1 MRRTTAVALV
11 SMALVSTVAIS
22 TVAIV
27 GAYFL
32 WQKPE
37 PSPGEDLQQ
46 RLHEEK
52 TSCLEADGTW
62 IAGKNADGLS
72 SVTGYC
78 EQSEPTTP
86 APVVASPSSVA
97 PAEDGSGGG
106 NACFLI
112 FDDDC
117 STARNVKHQ
126 VYKTTGY
133 SLDMSLLEIVIVGR
147 ATCRVLGPNST
158 DAEVLG
164 VAANL
169 AQTSD
174 IPQNVALQYVAALH
188 ANFC

>member
-1 MRRTTAVALV
+1 MRRTTAVAL
-11 SMALVSTVAIS
+11 IS
-22 TVAIV
+22 TALLSTAAIV
-27 GAYFL
+27 GAYLL

-37 PSPGEDLQQ
+37 PSPGEDLQ

-52 TSCLEADGTW
+52 TSCLEAGGTW
-62 IAGKNADGLS
+62 IAVKNADGLS
-72 SVTGYC
+72 SMTGYC
-78 EQSEPTTP
+78 EQSEPATP

-97 PAEDGSGGG
+97 PAEDGSAGG

-112 FDDDC
+112 FEDDC

-164 VAANL
+164 VAADL
-169 AQTSD
+169 AKTSD
-174 IPQNVALQYVAALH
+174 IPQNVALQYVAALY

>member
-11 SMALVSTVAIS
+11 SMALVSTA
-22 TVAIV
+22 AIV

-32 WQKPE
+32 RHKPE

-52 TSCLEADGTW
+52 TSCLEAGGTW

-72 SVTGYC
+72 SMTGYC
-78 EQSEPTTP
+78 EHSEPTTP

-106 NACFLI
+106 NQCFL
-112 FDDDC
+112 FVRDC
-117 STARNVKHQ
+117 PAARNVRHQ
-126 VYKTTGY
+126 VYKSTGY
-133 SLDMSLLEIVIVGR
+133 SLHMPLLEIILAGR
-147 ATCRVLGPNST
+147 ATCRALGPKPT
-158 DAEVLG
+158 DPELFLR
-164 VAANL
+164 VAANM
-169 AQTSD
+169 AQTKD
-174 IPQNVALQYVAALH
+174 IPQNVAIQYVAALY

>member
-1 MRRTTAVALV
+1 M
-11 SMALVSTVAIS
+11 
-22 TVAIV
+22 
-27 GAYFL
+27 
-32 WQKPE
+32 
-37 PSPGEDLQQ
+37 
-46 RLHEEK
+46 
-52 TSCLEADGTW
+52 
-62 IAGKNADGLS
+62 
-72 SVTGYC
+72 TGHC
-78 EQSEPTTP
+78 EHSEPTTA

-97 PAEDGSGGG
+97 PAEDGGGGG

-133 SLDMSLLEIVIVGR
+133 SLDVSLLEIVIVGR

-174 IPQNVALQYVAALH
+174 IPQNVALPFVLALY
-188 ANFC
+188 ANFCGRG